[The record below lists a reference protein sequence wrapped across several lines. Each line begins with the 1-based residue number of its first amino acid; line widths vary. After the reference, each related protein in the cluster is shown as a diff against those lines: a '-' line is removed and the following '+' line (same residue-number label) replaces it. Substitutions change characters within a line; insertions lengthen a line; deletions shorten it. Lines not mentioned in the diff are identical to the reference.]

1 MILSSVAYVS
11 SNKTGIIIGCV
22 EGMLRAHNIV
32 SVSGGW
38 SPDVADTDQWIEFE
52 IEQWKSKLILT

>member
-1 MILSSVAYVS
+1 M
-11 SNKTGIIIGCV
+11 

-32 SVSGGW
+32 SISGGW

-52 IEQWKSKLILT
+52 IEQWKSKQILT